1 MAKSPDELPI
11 QRAKE
16 AIVAAVTSANRL
28 VVVAATGSGKSTQLP
43 KMLLELPWLRGDIVV
58 LEPRR
63 LAARTLAARVAH
75 ELGTELGG
83 LVGYETRHDRRV
95 SDATRVRFVTDGL
108 FVRQMQRDPTL
119 ARVGAVILDE
129 FHERSVALDVA
140 LGLVKLVQET
150 KRTDLRMIV
159 TSATLEA
166 TRLESFPACNT
177 IVAEGRSYP
186 VTIEYLA
193 KASRDTPWDLAGA
206 AIERVLD
213 AYARGQAEDP
223 GHLLVFMPGAYE
235 IMRTCER
242 AKAALSRT
250 GVAAEVLPLHG
261 GLTPD
266 EQDRAVSSADPQKRR
281 RIIVSTNVA

>member
-16 AIVAAVTSANRL
+16 AIVAAVTSANRV

-166 TRLESFPACNT
+166 TRLESFLACNT
-177 IVAEGRSYP
+177 IVAEGRS
-186 VTIEYLA
+186 
-193 KASRDTPWDLAGA
+193 
-206 AIERVLD
+206 
-213 AYARGQAEDP
+213 
-223 GHLLVFMPGAYE
+223 
-235 IMRTCER
+235 
-242 AKAALSRT
+242 
-250 GVAAEVLPLHG
+250 
-261 GLTPD
+261 
-266 EQDRAVSSADPQKRR
+266 
-281 RIIVSTNVA
+281 